1 MKGYYFKK
9 ILFIVPAI
17 FLTTNIAFAGEQV
30 SQNQYKGLQKKA
42 ETQKKEI
49 IQNALE
55 KTELI
60 DRLDKLDQK
69 LANATVKFYKTESN
83 IKRLSRKIVSISKQ
97 RKSTNIEYRILFE
110 KFKKRIKAYYMYSD
124 AVLFPFFI
132 LNKDD
137 NPVFLE
143 RGMESIIRHDQRL
156 YDNLMKKAIE
166 LDQIK
171 KEYQKQDAALKIL
184 KSKQKEIIKNVEQEK
199 NQRLAMLVALRQR
212 EEDYYAVLLQINAA
226 KESMQF
232 KIRDNNQKIKN
243 NFSFKNSFGENF
255 ANKKGMLQMPLK
267 GKIVSKFG
275 RAFKGNLKAAIFNK
289 GINISGRSNSRIK
302 AIANGN
308 VEFSGWIKGYGNVI
322 IINHGNGYFTLSAH
336 IAMPYKKTGDIVNFG
351 EIIGLLGSMGTD
363 TTDTLY
369 FELRKDGKAI
379 NPLKWF
385 SVSN

>member
-1 MKGYYFKK
+1 MKRYYKK
-9 ILFIVPAI
+9 ILFIFSAI
-17 FLTTNIAFAGEQV
+17 FLTTNIIFAKEQAL
-30 SQNQYKGLQKKA
+30 QDKGL
-42 ETQKKEI
+42 QKKEI
-49 IQNALE
+49 IQYELE

-60 DRLDKLDQK
+60 DLLDKLDQK
-69 LANATVKFYKTESN
+69 LANATVKLYKTESS
-83 IKRLSRKIVSISKQ
+83 IKRVSRKIVSISKQ
-97 RKSTNIEYRILFE
+97 KKSTDMEYRILFE
-110 KFKKRIKAYYMYSD
+110 KLKKRIKAYYMYSD
-124 AVLFPFFI
+124 AALFPFFI

-143 RGMESIIRHDQRL
+143 RGMESIIRHDQIL
-156 YDNLMKKAIE
+156 YENLMKKGIE

-171 KEYQKQDAALKIL
+171 KEYQEQGAALKIL
-184 KSKQKEIIKNVEQEK
+184 KGKQKEIIKNIEQEK

-212 EEDYYAVLLQINAA
+212 EDDYYAVLLQMDAE

-232 KIRDNNQKIKN
+232 KIRDDNKKIKN
-243 NFSFKNSFGENF
+243 NFSFKDSFGENF
-255 ANKKGMLQMPLK
+255 ADKKGKLQMPLK
-267 GKIVSKFG
+267 GKIVSNFG
-275 RAFKGNLKAAIFNK
+275 RALKGDLKAAIFNK
-289 GINISGRSNSRIK
+289 GINISGRPNSGIK

-322 IINHGNGYFTLSAH
+322 IINHGDGYFSLSAH
-336 IAMPYKKTGDIVNFG
+336 ISIPYKKTGDIVNFG